1 MIISL
6 SFYLLFKVV
15 AFKARNLMFITK
27 QVDTKIVVYWFYKT
41 IEDRSNGLH
50 IFINNGRFNF
60 G

>member
-41 IEDRSNGLH
+41 IHSPIL
-50 IFINNGRFNF
+50 
-60 G
+60 